1 MIYETFKLK
10 DNSGATLT
18 TYVHTDSE
26 STVHAPRAAILICPG
41 GGYKNLSGR
50 EGEPIALEFMRAGFC
65 CFVLKYSVGASAR
78 DYAPLIDASYAI
90 KYIRDNAERFN
101 IDPDKI
107 FSLGFSAGGHL
118 AGWIGT
124 SWDDG
129 HIPQEIRGINRPNG
143 MILCYPVITGGEYA
157 HEGSIK
163 NLAGKEE
170 LTEKDRNE
178 FSLEKLVTEKACPA
192 FIWHTAADKTVPVQN
207 AILMADA
214 LAKAKIP
221 FELHIFPEGPHGLS
235 LATEET
241 ATNEPRYVNTHAA
254 AWAELA
260 AKWIKLF

>member
-1 MIYETFKLK
+1 MIYETFKLRE
-10 DNSGATLT
+10 DSNATLT

-50 EGEPIALEFMRAGFC
+50 EGEPIAWEFMRAGFC
-65 CFVLKYSVGASAR
+65 CFVLKYSVADKAR

-90 KYIRDNAERFN
+90 KYIRENAERFN
-101 IDPDKI
+101 IAPDKI

-124 SWDDG
+124 SWDDE
-129 HIPQEIRGINRPNG
+129 HIPEKVRGINRPNG

-163 NLAGKEE
+163 NLAGKTE
-170 LTEKDRNE
+170 LGERERDE
-178 FSLEKLVTEKACPA
+178 FSLEKLVSDKTCPA
-192 FIWHTAADKTVPVQN
+192 FIWHTAADRTVPVQN
-207 AILMADA
+207 SLLMAEA
-214 LAKAKIP
+214 LAKKNIP

-235 LATEET
+235 LATAET
-241 ATNEPRYVNTHAA
+241 ATSEPTRVNYHAA
-254 AWAELA
+254 VWAELA
-260 AKWIKLF
+260 VKWVKLF